1 MLFIG
6 RLIASVSITS
16 VLATA
21 VAAQSAA
28 APTPPRPRLLGV
40 YDAATGNPIQAVEV
54 TDMLTDITIRTPVSG
69 LVSLSFLPVGRSM
82 VSIRKLGFSA
92 ETLFVS
98 ISPRDTAPITV
109 ILNQLTSLDAV
120 VITDSA
126 TQHTSANLRGFE
138 ERRRTGNG
146 HFVTEAQLRKD
157 DGMKLSRELGRIPGL
172 TVSIRG
178 DVRSARG
185 GCRPDV
191 FIDGVRTNPAGRGT
205 PALGDME
212 VNDFAAIEYYGIG
225 QVPAQYNQIGAGCGA
240 ILLWTRER

>member
-1 MLFIG
+1 
-6 RLIASVSITS
+6 
-16 VLATA
+16 
-21 VAAQSAA
+21 
-28 APTPPRPRLLGV
+28 
-40 YDAATGNPIQAVEV
+40 
-54 TDMLTDITIRTPVSG
+54 
-69 LVSLSFLPVGRSM
+69 
-82 VSIRKLGFSA
+82 
-92 ETLFVS
+92 
-98 ISPRDTAPITV
+98 
-109 ILNQLTSLDAV
+109 
-120 VITDSA
+120 
-126 TQHTSANLRGFE
+126 
-138 ERRRTGNG
+138 
-146 HFVTEAQLRKD
+146 
-157 DGMKLSRELGRIPGL
+157 LGRIPGL